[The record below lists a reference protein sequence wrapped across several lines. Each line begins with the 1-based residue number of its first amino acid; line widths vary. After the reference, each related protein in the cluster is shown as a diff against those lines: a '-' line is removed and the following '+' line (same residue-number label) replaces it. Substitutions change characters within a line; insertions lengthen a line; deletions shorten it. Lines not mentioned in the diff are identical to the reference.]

1 MSRSLWLLSFTDL
14 AALLLAFFALL
25 VSTRRFEPATPSGT
39 VPVAPVPVAGLP
51 AREGNV
57 SAAGSFSYR
66 AALVR
71 DGLAHLPP
79 SCRPARITLV
89 PGAMRAEWD
98 AHRLADLR
106 SCAEAVAAVLAPLAT
121 APAVSTALI
130 LEDAGLDPARAPWAA
145 LRDLAIGLAPDPERL
160 PELLLRRDGDG
171 SLALV
176 IEEERP

>member
-1 MSRSLWLLSFTDL
+1 MNRSLWLLSFTDL

-39 VPVAPVPVAGLP
+39 VPVAPVPVAGVP
-51 AREGNV
+51 AREGDASPV
-57 SAAGSFSYR
+57 GSFSYR

-79 SCRPARITLV
+79 SCRPGRVILV
-89 PGAMRAEWD
+89 AGGMRAEWE
-98 AHRLADLR
+98 ARRLPDLR
-106 SCAEAVAAVLAPLAT
+106 SCADAVAGALAPLAT
-121 APAVSTALI
+121 ARAISTLLI
-130 LEDAGLDPARAPWAA
+130 LEDARVDPARAPWTV
-145 LRDLAIGLAPDPERL
+145 LRELAIGLAPEPERL
-160 PELLLRRDGDG
+160 PKLLLRRDGDG

>member
-25 VSTRRFEPATPSGT
+25 VSTRRFEPAPPSGT

-51 AREGNV
+51 SRAGNA
-57 SAAGSFSYR
+57 SPAGSFPYR
-66 AALVR
+66 AALAR

-89 PGAMRAEWD
+89 VDRMRAEWD
-98 AHRLADLR
+98 AHRLAELR
-106 SCAEAVAAVLAPLAT
+106 SCAGAMAAVLAPLAT
-121 APAVSTALI
+121 APAISTVLI
-130 LEDAGLDPARAPWAA
+130 LEDAGVDPARAPWAA
-145 LRDLAIGLAPDPERL
+145 LRDLAIGLAPDPQRL
-160 PELLLRRDGDG
+160 PKLLLRRDGGG